1 MILFDFK
8 IGKKF
13 KNHLHRW
20 LFDIA
25 ISQFYQNIA
34 EINISNFGVF
44 YSKIEEFV
52 TTQEMT
58 DSVFKLKKK
67 LQYLDLFSNFEPIMV

>member
-1 MILFDFK
+1 MIFIDFK
-8 IGKKF
+8 NGKKF
-13 KNHLHRW
+13 KNPLDRW

-44 YSKIEEFV
+44 YFLIWTKYDG
-52 TTQEMT
+52 T
-58 DSVFKLKKK
+58 
-67 LQYLDLFSNFEPIMV
+67 

>member
-1 MILFDFK
+1 MIFIDFK
-8 IGKKF
+8 NGKKF

-34 EINISNFGVF
+34 KLISTSNFCVF
-44 YSKIEEFV
+44 GCEFEHNV
-52 TTQEMT
+52 MT
-58 DSVFKLKKK
+58 RKKFFIIFF
-67 LQYLDLFSNFEPIMV
+67 LNFIDQP

>member
-25 ISQFYQNIA
+25 ISQFYQNMA

-44 YSKIEEFV
+44 YSK
-52 TTQEMT
+52 
-58 DSVFKLKKK
+58 
-67 LQYLDLFSNFEPIMV
+67 FEQNMMAHKHFFIKTVIVVRC

>member
-34 EINISNFGVF
+34 EINKSNFGVF
-44 YSKIEEFV
+44 YSK
-52 TTQEMT
+52 
-58 DSVFKLKKK
+58 
-67 LQYLDLFSNFEPIMV
+67 FEQNMMAHEIFFIKTVIVVRC

>member
-8 IGKKF
+8 NGKKF

-44 YSKIEEFV
+44 YSK
-52 TTQEMT
+52 
-58 DSVFKLKKK
+58 
-67 LQYLDLFSNFEPIMV
+67 FEQNMMAHKHFFIKTVIVVRC